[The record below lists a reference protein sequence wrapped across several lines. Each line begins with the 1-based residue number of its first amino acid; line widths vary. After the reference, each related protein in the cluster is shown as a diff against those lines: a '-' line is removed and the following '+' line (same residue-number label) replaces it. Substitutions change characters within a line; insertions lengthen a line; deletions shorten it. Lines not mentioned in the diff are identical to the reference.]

1 DRTQGT
7 QGIGCGSGN
16 ECAGALG
23 EAPRGDPHRR
33 SRAAAR
39 PRRARLPRRALPP
52 RGRRRMIRFI
62 NLLLVMAV
70 IGLSV
75 GLYDIKYRAESAD
88 RHARQLEQRIAKEQ
102 EAIRVLRAEW
112 SYLNQPERLQELA
125 SRYTELKPLTAEQI
139 GSF

>member
-1 DRTQGT
+1 
-7 QGIGCGSGN
+7 
-16 ECAGALG
+16 
-23 EAPRGDPHRR
+23 
-33 SRAAAR
+33 
-39 PRRARLPRRALPP
+39 
-52 RGRRRMIRFI
+52 MIRFI

-125 SRYTELKPLTAEQI
+125 SRYTQLQPLTAEQI
-139 GSF
+139 GNFEDVPMPHMADDFYVPSGRQPLGGYAGVSAQGVGMPGSTIQ

>member
-1 DRTQGT
+1 
-7 QGIGCGSGN
+7 
-16 ECAGALG
+16 
-23 EAPRGDPHRR
+23 
-33 SRAAAR
+33 
-39 PRRARLPRRALPP
+39 
-52 RGRRRMIRFI
+52 MIRFI

-125 SRYTELKPLTAEQI
+125 SRYTELKPLTAAQI
-139 GSF
+139 GSFEDVPMPHMADDFYVPSGRQPLGGYAGVSTQGIGMPGSAIQ